1 MQCEVMRELQ
11 KLWCSFRG
19 RLNKAKKQGLASS
32 DLGGLCVRVSSPSLA
47 GNFLLICAKPPH
59 LHGRPPPPTPRS
71 ACGCSCPRGALDA
84 ICGLA
89 EAHVAWSPPLV
100 LLQLVLAVSVA
111 AACPAH
117 PFPSGFVSELS
128 SSYLC
133 VCRMNGHSMQ
143 DEWAQ
148 YAG

>member
-1 MQCEVMRELQ
+1 
-11 KLWCSFRG
+11 
-19 RLNKAKKQGLASS
+19 
-32 DLGGLCVRVSSPSLA
+32 
-47 GNFLLICAKPPH
+47 
-59 LHGRPPPPTPRS
+59 
-71 ACGCSCPRGALDA
+71 
-84 ICGLA
+84 
-89 EAHVAWSPPLV
+89 VAWSPPLV

-143 DEWAQ
+143 DDWVIVMLTKGHFEIREAQ